1 MRINFITPCPVYANG
16 GAHAC
21 GPIDWGPAEIGI
33 AVEAFLVQESAYARG
48 SESFSPSDAM
58 WELHTDPV
66 QGKLKPGLAVGF
78 GVARVT
84 MRSKHEGD
92 VLHTVCWCD
101 VLTLVDEATVRGGQ
115 KPKRGGGR
123 AKR

>member
-1 MRINFITPCPVYANG
+1 MKINFITPCPVYGDG

-33 AVEAFLVQESAYARG
+33 AVEAFLVQEGAYARG

-84 MRSKHEGD
+84 MQSKHEGK
-92 VLHTVCWCD
+92 VLNTVCWSD
-101 VLTLVDEATVRGGQ
+101 LLTLVDEEEARGGK

>member
-1 MRINFITPCPVYANG
+1 MKINFITPCPVYADG

-33 AVEAFLVQESAYARG
+33 TVEAFLVQEGAYARG
-48 SESFSPSDAM
+48 IESFSPGDEM
-58 WELHTDPV
+58 WELHADPV
-66 QGKLKPGLAVGF
+66 QGKLKCGLAVGF

-101 VLTLVDEATVRGGQ
+101 LLTLVTEQSRAGG
-115 KPKRGGGR
+115 KPKAGGGR